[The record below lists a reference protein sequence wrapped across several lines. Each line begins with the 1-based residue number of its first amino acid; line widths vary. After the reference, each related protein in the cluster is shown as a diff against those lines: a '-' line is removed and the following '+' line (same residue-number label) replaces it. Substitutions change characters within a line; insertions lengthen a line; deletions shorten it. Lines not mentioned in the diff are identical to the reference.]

1 MTPVIQ
7 PAPPLQP
14 KPPRLSHVEMTEIV
28 LPSHTNQLGNIFGG
42 QLMAW
47 IDIAGSIAA
56 ARHAK
61 TVCVTASIDGL
72 HFIEPVKLGQHVIIR
87 ASVNWT
93 GRTSM
98 EIGARLEREDPHT
111 GERSLV
117 ATAYMTFVAI
127 DAAGTPQPVPGLIPE
142 TPDEIRRVFEAEL
155 RRKSRL
161 ELKSG
166 LGRHKPA
173 APSQ

>member
-1 MTPVIQ
+1 MTPV
-7 PAPPLQP
+7 PAPLTP

-72 HFIEPVKLGQHVIIR
+72 HFIEPVRLGQHVIIR

-98 EIGARLEREDPHT
+98 EVGARLESEEPHT
-111 GERSLV
+111 GKRSLV

-127 DAAGTPQPVPGLIPE
+127 DGTGKPQLVPPLLPE
-142 TPDEIRRVFEAEL
+142 TEDEVRRVHEAEL

-166 LGRHKPA
+166 IGRKKI
-173 APSQ
+173 QG

>member
-1 MTPVIQ
+1 MTADSV
-7 PAPPLQP
+7 PLTP

-47 IDIAGSIAA
+47 VDIAGSIAA

-98 EIGARLEREDPHT
+98 EVGARLEREDPHT
-111 GERSLV
+111 GERSRV

-127 DAAGTPQPVPGLIPE
+127 DKTGTPQPVPGVLPE
-142 TPDEIRRVFEAEL
+142 TEDEVRRMHEAEL

-161 ELKSG
+161 ALKAG
-166 LGRHKPA
+166 LGQKKLA
-173 APSQ
+173 G

>member
-1 MTPVIQ
+1 MTAAV
-7 PAPPLQP
+7 PLTP

-47 IDIAGSIAA
+47 VDIAGSVAA
-56 ARHAK
+56 ARHAR
-61 TVCVTASIDGL
+61 TVCVTASIDAL
-72 HFIEPVKLGQHVIIR
+72 HFIEPVHLGEHVIIR

-111 GERSLV
+111 GERLRV

-127 DAAGTPQPVPGLIPE
+127 DKSGKPMPVPPIVPE
-142 TPDEIRRVFEAEL
+142 TEDEVRRMHEAEL

-166 LGRHKPA
+166 LGRKVI
-173 APSQ
+173 SG